1 MVAKHVVIQ
10 GSRIQIGSG
19 QHILIGKDPWLPNM
33 DNGLI
38 TTNLNED
45 IATAPVSSLMM
56 SDQRRWDYDIVADIF
71 DTRDKDLILQIPLS
85 NRRNS
90 DVWYWLADPRGS
102 YSVRSCYKMQSN
114 MTNISPSCIWRQMW
128 RLEVP
133 GKVKNLIWR
142 AAMNVLPTAD
152 NLIRRRVEVFKALTY
167 NFSSPNGFGLVIEEC
182 RALAHSLGE
191 VQFSFVRRSA
201 NTAAHNVARVGG
213 SLSGPGGWSHVP
225 PPWLINAFCLGFVL
239 DDDYVVEMGLPG
251 SGGMGWIGLLVAVE
265 EIFHVSYSRSHDICY
280 QNCCSSNGPDPE
292 NGHARAFPSQ
302 HLSCT
307 FFPDFT
313 SKEGI
318 SRELEQYYY
327 YYYQ

>member
-19 QHILIGKDPWLPNM
+19 QHILIGKDPWLPDM
-33 DNGLI
+33 DNGFI

-102 YSVRSCYKMQSN
+102 YSVCSCYKMQSN
-114 MTNISPSCIWRQMW
+114 MTDISPSCIWRQMW

-133 GKVKNLIWR
+133 GKQ
-142 AAMNVLPTAD
+142 NVTEFLEI
-152 NLIRRRVEVFKALTY
+152 LLLEMLKLLVCV
-167 NFSSPNGFGLVIEEC
+167 SPNGFGLIIEEC

-239 DDDYVVEMGLPG
+239 DDDDVVEMGLPG

-280 QNCCSSNGPDPE
+280 KNCCSSNGPDPE